1 MRHSLLLIL
10 PFLLIACNFGTVAAP
25 AAALPLPSLPPSS
38 TFLPVPPTPTPTPSQ
53 TKTPSP
59 SETQLTKATDTGT
72 ATITLTKMPA
82 QMPNLYPHVFPVQP
96 EELAGFSRGGH
107 AYPATDIFAPPGAQ
121 FVAVT
126 NGTVDEVSYV
136 DQWNPVTND
145 NGTAGGLSVRII
157 GDDGVRYYGAHLSK
171 IAPGIRSGVWVP
183 AGQVLGLVGNTGNA
197 RDSATHVHFEITSP
211 APPFSKV
218 DPFPYLTAW
227 LNDHNVTPA
236 LPIP

>member
-1 MRHSLLLIL
+1 MRRSLLLIL

-25 AAALPLPSLPPSS
+25 AAGLALPSPLPTS
-38 TFLPVPPTPTPTPSQ
+38 TVSPVPPTPTLTPFPTNN
-53 TKTPSP
+53 PSP
-59 SETQLTKATDTGT
+59 TET
-72 ATITLTKMPA
+72 ATLKAIDTETATVTITEMPT
-82 QMPNLYPHVFPVQP
+82 QMLNLFQHVFPVQP
-96 EELAGFSRGGH
+96 AELAGFPEGGH
-107 AYPATDIFAPPGAQ
+107 AYPATDIFAPPGTQ

-145 NGTAGGLSVRII
+145 NATAGGLSVRII

-171 IAPGIRSGVWVP
+171 IAAGIRPGIWVP
-183 AGQVLGLVGNTGNA
+183 VGRVLGLVGNSGNA
-197 RDSATHVHFEITSP
+197 RNSATHLHFEITSP

-227 LNDHNVTPA
+227 LNDHNITPA
-236 LPIP
+236 LPSP